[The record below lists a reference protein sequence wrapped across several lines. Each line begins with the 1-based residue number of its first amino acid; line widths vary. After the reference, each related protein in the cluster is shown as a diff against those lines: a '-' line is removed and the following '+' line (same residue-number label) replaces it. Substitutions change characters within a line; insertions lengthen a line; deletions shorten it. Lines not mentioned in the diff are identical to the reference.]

1 MLKNYTKSHEKLYK
15 IVLKNIQKCN
25 VKYHPTLK
33 GNCVKEYTKIY
44 TIVLKNIQKCIKK
57 YTKLCWNIIQN
68 CVEKLYKIVFKNIQ
82 KCRVKYNLTL
92 KRNWVRNINI
102 CKNSTTAASPYLK
115 FHIKCVDTH
124 FNTDLGKANLTKQQT

>member
-1 MLKNYTKSHEKLYK
+1 M
-15 IVLKNIQKCN
+15 
-25 VKYHPTLK
+25 KYHPTLK

-82 KCRVKYNLTL
+82 KCRVKYHPTL
-92 KRNWVRNINI
+92 KRSCVKKYTKM
-102 CKNSTTAASPYLK
+102 KNYTELY
-115 FHIKCVDTH
+115 
-124 FNTDLGKANLTKQQT
+124 